1 MEGCDKLSKSINR
14 DTQKSTKANNP
25 TTVFYHEVSKLWQ
38 KTATTEN
45 WIWILPNNL
54 L

>member
-25 TTVFYHEVSKLWQ
+25 TTVFYHEVSKL
-38 KTATTEN
+38 
-45 WIWILPNNL
+45 
-54 L
+54 